1 MPDEDADLFDR
12 AHSAW
17 SPTAG
22 GDGSD
27 AYWCVS
33 VLNEPLDLDR
43 AMACRCAPSARDDD
57 GSRRKLDHARACAL
71 SVAPKSAEIE
81 ILSAVASRVDPAP
94 DERGLSFAYASGECS
109 STSETFVV
117 EHTWTPEALRGRG
130 LGKKAVRG
138 CVEFVVARKI
148 FGELPGRTREDRYKV
163 ALARHVDA
171 TCSYAKRALEE
182 LRREAG
188 L

>member
-33 VLNEPLDLDR
+33 VLQRRSPRSRDGVSVR
-43 AMACRCAPSARDDD
+43 ASARDDD
-57 GSRRKLDHARACAL
+57 GSWRKLDHARACAL

-171 TCSYAKRALEE
+171 TCSYAKRAIEE